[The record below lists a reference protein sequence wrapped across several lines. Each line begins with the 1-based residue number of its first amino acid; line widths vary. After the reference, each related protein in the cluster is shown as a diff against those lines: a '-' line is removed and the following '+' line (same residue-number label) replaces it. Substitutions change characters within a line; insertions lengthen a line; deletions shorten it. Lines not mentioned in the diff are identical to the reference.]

1 MELLLDYTEVEKFES
16 CANEYKKYLIEY
28 RVIEYKPLLVDKQ
41 FQEVSKITR
50 AEARVKRPKTTGK

>member
-16 CANEYKKYLIEY
+16 SANEYKKYLIAQ
-28 RVIEYKPLLVDKQ
+28 EYKPLLVDKQ

-50 AEARVKRPKTTGK
+50 AEARVKRPKATGK